1 MIKDLIKIVVKTGK
15 AISQRRHINAQG
27 GVWSNGEL
35 KTEADKYAHSLLVEY
50 LNKLEDIPV
59 ISEEDIASHTLHRPD
74 CYWIIDPIDGT
85 RSLVDGFPGWVTQ
98 VALVEYGQTVS
109 AVIYAPD
116 LDLLYVAELGKGAY
130 LNGIKLEIKHNSNSG
145 TTLIDNYPDPRGI
158 AADIMRLVP
167 CSDYVESGSL
177 SLKICRV
184 ADGVA
189 DLFVKDVEIRDW
201 DVAAPMLI
209 LFEAGGVI
217 SQVDGAQF
225 DLYGDFE
232 KNGLIVA
239 KSEKLKNK
247 VIGFGLRL

>member
-1 MIKDLIKIVVKTGK
+1 MI
-15 AISQRRHINAQG
+15 
-27 GVWSNGEL
+27 
-35 KTEADKYAHSLLVEY
+35 YY
-50 LNKLEDIPV
+50 
-59 ISEEDIASHTLHRPD
+59 
-74 CYWIIDPIDGT
+74 
-85 RSLVDGFPGWVTQ
+85 
-98 VALVEYGQTVS
+98 
-109 AVIYAPD
+109 
-116 LDLLYVAELGKGAY
+116 
-130 LNGIKLEIKHNSNSG
+130 
-145 TTLIDNYPDPRGI
+145 
-158 AADIMRLVP
+158 
-167 CSDYVESGSL
+167 YVESGSL